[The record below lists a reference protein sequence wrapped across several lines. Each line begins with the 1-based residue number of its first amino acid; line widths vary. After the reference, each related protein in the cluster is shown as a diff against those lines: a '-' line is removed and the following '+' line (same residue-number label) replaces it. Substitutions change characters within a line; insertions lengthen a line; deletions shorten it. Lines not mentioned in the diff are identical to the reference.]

1 MMKKVNE
8 NTKWNEIK
16 ETAKELGINPIGI
29 KKPLLIE
36 TINNKIDEL
45 EKAEKK
51 NEPKK
56 KWYEVEE
63 VPVQINDI
71 AEVVNRDF
79 LLGRRL
85 IVTEYSNK
93 PGFVR
98 GYMINEK
105 TGAYMKTLGSYKI
118 TQIKKVDLQL
128 PMVITN

>member
-1 MMKKVNE
+1 MKKVNE

-16 ETAKELGINPIGI
+16 EIAKELGINPIGI
-29 KKPLLIE
+29 KKPLLME

-45 EKAEKK
+45 EKEQNKSQ
-51 NEPKK
+51 

-63 VPVQINDI
+63 MPVQINDI

-105 TGAYMKTLGSYKI
+105 SGAYMKTLGSYKI
-118 TQIKKVDLQL
+118 TQIKKVELQL